1 MTDARPPADRLLT
14 TSDRYSIIRIV
25 LGQPLRDRKAERHA
39 ATRAE
44 IVAAAWEQVR
54 ANGLAAL
61 SLRNLARSVGM
72 QPPSLY
78 SYFDSKN
85 AIYDAMYAQ
94 GAQQFVDE
102 QRTSM
107 PTHDDPLEALKA
119 ISHFFVGFCAADFA
133 RYQLLFQR
141 TIPGFEPSP
150 ESFKISEDN
159 LAELGELLIRCGV
172 TEPEAI
178 DLFTAL
184 GTGLADQQLSN
195 DPGGDRWIRLIDD
208 AVEMFYEH
216 ITKSTK
222 KPAKGRRTR

>member
-1 MTDARPPADRLLT
+1 MLA
-14 TSDRYSIIRIV
+14 
-25 LGQPLRDRKAERHA
+25 QPVRNRRAERHA
-39 ATRAE
+39 ATRVE
-44 IVAAAWEQVR
+44 ILEAAWEQVR
-54 ANGLAAL
+54 VSGLAAL
-61 SLRNLARSVGM
+61 SLRDLARTIGM

-78 SYFDSKN
+78 GYFDSKN

-94 GAQQFVDE
+94 SAQQFVDE
-102 QRTSM
+102 QKASM
-107 PTHDDPLEALKA
+107 RAPDDPLEALKA
-119 ISHFFVGFCAADFA
+119 VLHFFVGFCAADFA

-150 ESFKISEDN
+150 ESFKISQDN
-159 LAELGELLIRCGV
+159 LAELGELLARCGV
-172 TEPEAI
+172 SDLESL

-216 ITKSTK
+216 ITKKATQ
-222 KPAKGRRTR
+222 PATGGRTR

>member
-1 MTDARPPADRLLT
+1 MMLD
-14 TSDRYSIIRIV
+14 
-25 LGQPLRDRKAERHA
+25 QPVRDRRAERHA
-39 ATRAE
+39 ATKAE
-44 IVAAAWEQVR
+44 ILDAAWEQVR

-61 SLRNLARSVGM
+61 SLRDLARSVGM

-94 GAQQFVDE
+94 GAQQFVD
-102 QRTSM
+102 QQQASM
-107 PTHDDPLEALKA
+107 PTPDDPLDALKA
-119 ISHFFVGFCAADFA
+119 MIHFFVEFCAADFA

-150 ESFKISEDN
+150 ESFKISQDN
-159 LAELGELLIRCGV
+159 LADLGELLARCGV
-172 TEPEAI
+172 SDQRML

-195 DPGGDRWIRLIDD
+195 DPGGDRWIRLIDE

-216 ITKSTK
+216 ITKK
-222 KPAKGRRTR
+222 AKQPAKGRRTR

>member
-1 MTDARPPADRLLT
+1 M
-14 TSDRYSIIRIV
+14 
-25 LGQPLRDRKAERHA
+25 
-39 ATRAE
+39 RAS
-44 IVAAAWEQVR
+44 
-54 ANGLAAL
+54 GLAAL
-61 SLRNLARSVGM
+61 SMRDLARSIGM

-102 QRTSM
+102 QRASM
-107 PTHDDPLEALKA
+107 PTPDDPLAALKA
-119 ISHFFVGFCAADFA
+119 VLHFFVEFCAVDFA

-150 ESFKISEDN
+150 ESFRISQDN
-159 LAELGELLIRCGV
+159 LAELGELLARCGV
-172 TEPEAI
+172 SDLETL

-184 GTGLADQQLSN
+184 GTGLTDQQLSN

-208 AVEMFYEH
+208 AVEMFYDH
-216 ITKSTK
+216 ITKKAKQS
-222 KPAKGRRTR
+222 AKGRRNR

>member
-1 MTDARPPADRLLT
+1 
-14 TSDRYSIIRIV
+14 
-25 LGQPLRDRKAERHA
+25 
-39 ATRAE
+39 
-44 IVAAAWEQVR
+44 
-54 ANGLAAL
+54 
-61 SLRNLARSVGM
+61 
-72 QPPSLY
+72 
-78 SYFDSKN
+78 
-85 AIYDAMYAQ
+85 
-94 GAQQFVDE
+94 
-102 QRTSM
+102 M
-107 PTHDDPLEALKA
+107 PTPDDPLEALKA

-195 DPGGDRWIRLIDD
+195 DPGGDRWIRLIDE
-208 AVEMFYEH
+208 AVEMFH
-216 ITKSTK
+216 VHVTQKAG
-222 KPAKGRRTR
+222 KPAKRRRAR

>member
-1 MTDARPPADRLLT
+1 M
-14 TSDRYSIIRIV
+14 V
-25 LGQPLRDRKAERHA
+25 FGQPVRDRRAERHA
-39 ATRAE
+39 ATRSE
-44 IVAAAWEQVR
+44 ILDAAWAQVR

-61 SLRNLARSVGM
+61 SLRDLARTIGM

-102 QRTSM
+102 QRASM
-107 PTHDDPLEALKA
+107 PMPEAPLEALKA
-119 ISHFFVGFCAADFA
+119 VVHFFVGFCAADFA

-150 ESFKISEDN
+150 GSFKISQDN
-159 LAELGELLIRCGV
+159 LAELGDLLARCGV
-172 TEPEAI
+172 SDPRML

-195 DPGGDRWIRLIDD
+195 DPGGDRWIRLIDE

-216 ITKSTK
+216 ITQQ
-222 KPAKGRRTR
+222 AKQPRRGRRTR